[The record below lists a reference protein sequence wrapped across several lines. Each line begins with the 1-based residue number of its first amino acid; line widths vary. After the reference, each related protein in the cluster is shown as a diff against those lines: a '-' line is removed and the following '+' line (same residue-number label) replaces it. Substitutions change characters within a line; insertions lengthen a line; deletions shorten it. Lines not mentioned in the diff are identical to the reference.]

1 MDSSQ
6 APWRLR
12 LGSALRTVLA
22 CSIVGCTTLYGPES
36 VRHTITFP
44 AFSYVTTILI
54 VSDATLGDALR
65 GCWHVLCASIQVILP
80 SMLILR
86 LIGPSRFNFGL
97 AAVAVALSSFL
108 IALPGSTHLTAK
120 RIAFGQTVI
129 IYVGA
134 VIQGAKTGIIIH
146 PIHVAAST
154 ALGAVASILAM
165 LFPYPHLAYREVRKI
180 CRFYAENASNR
191 FNLLVEAFCAKGDM
205 AAHNLIT
212 DARLLSKA
220 GAKLIGSIKDKH
232 EGMLWEKPW
241 LRFLKPKRSDP
252 GEKLQ
257 EMDMPIQGM
266 EWALTTCTSFPVRM
280 MDEEL
285 VDVLQIE
292 KKQIALKLE
301 QAMRSVPFDAATTPD
316 MKGENTDRSPWTQ
329 KAISTNHEDLS
340 SFFFLYCMELLQDG
354 PACILKNGEEAKI
367 QESSQP
373 KKQGKSRVKWMQSFH
388 RENFVFAIK
397 CSLSLGLAV
406 LFGLIYNKENGY
418 WSGLTI
424 AISFVTERQATFMVA
439 NARAQGTAMGSVYGI
454 LCCFIFKKLTDLR
467 FLLLLPWIIFT
478 SFLRH
483 SRMYGQA
490 GGIAAVI
497 GASLILGRKNYG
509 TPSEFAIARTAE
521 ATIGLIC
528 FVAVEILFH
537 PSRSATLAKTELSR
551 TLRAVQDCFK
561 VISLHTDR
569 KENLMELMR
578 EKQKKLKYHV
588 RELQNFIAEAELEPN
603 FWFLPFHCGCY
614 NKLLISICKMT
625 DLLHFTIH
633 LIGFLSAA
641 SQMLGVTWE
650 EIQEQI
656 KNVLEHLVDKTGSLS
671 KCLDKVLL
679 VKSLEEIEKQLQM
692 ESVSQD
698 LELGKSPNADVSTRL
713 GYEET
718 SISEIE
724 KSFLQYTIRV
734 ADKTERNEVEEM
746 LKSQMVLCLSSLGYC
761 LNDLKRE
768 ATETEKEIAELLKW
782 ENPTRHVNFPE
793 LLSKLHATL

>member
-12 LGSALRTVLA
+12 LGSTLRTVLA

-86 LIGPSRFNFGL
+86 LIGPSRFNCGL

-252 GEKLQ
+252 GEKLK

-266 EWALTTCTSFPVRM
+266 EWALTNCTSFPVRM

-285 VDVLQIE
+285 VNVLQIE

-316 MKGENTDRSPWTQ
+316 MKGENTDRSLWTQ

-373 KKQGKSRVKWMQSFH
+373 KKQGKSRVKQMQSFR
-388 RENFVFAIK
+388 RENLLFAIK

-467 FLLLLPWIIFT
+467 FLLLLPWIVFT

-551 TLRAVQDCFK
+551 TLRALQDCFK
-561 VISLHTDR
+561 VISLHTDQ
-569 KENLMELMR
+569 KENLRELMR
-578 EKQKKLKYHV
+578 EKQKQLRYHV

-625 DLLHFTIH
+625 DLLDFTIH

-718 SISEIE
+718 SISEIG
-724 KSFLQYTIRV
+724 KCFLQYTIRV
-734 ADKTERNEVEEM
+734 ADKTECNEVEEM

-793 LLSKLHATL
+793 LLSKLHAT

>member
-329 KAISTNHEDLS
+329 KAISTNCEDLS

-373 KKQGKSRVKWMQSFH
+373 KKQGKSRVKQMQSFH

-497 GASLILGRKNYG
+497 AASLILGRKNYG

-521 ATIGLIC
+521 ATIGLLC

-625 DLLHFTIH
+625 DLLDFTIH

-656 KNVLEHLVDKTGSLS
+656 KNVLEHLVDKIGSLS

-718 SISEIE
+718 SISEIG
-724 KSFLQYTIRV
+724 KCFLQYTIRV
-734 ADKTERNEVEEM
+734 ADKTECNEVEEM

-793 LLSKLHATL
+793 LLSKLHAT

>member
-1 MDSSQ
+1 M
-6 APWRLR
+6 
-12 LGSALRTVLA
+12 
-22 CSIVGCTTLYGPES
+22 
-36 VRHTITFP
+36 
-44 AFSYVTTILI
+44 
-54 VSDATLGDALR
+54 
-65 GCWHVLCASIQVILP
+65 
-80 SMLILR
+80 
-86 LIGPSRFNFGL
+86 
-97 AAVAVALSSFL
+97 
-108 IALPGSTHLTAK
+108 
-120 RIAFGQTVI
+120 
-129 IYVGA
+129 
-134 VIQGAKTGIIIH
+134 
-146 PIHVAAST
+146 
-154 ALGAVASILAM
+154 
-165 LFPYPHLAYREVRKI
+165 
-180 CRFYAENASNR
+180 
-191 FNLLVEAFCAKGDM
+191 
-205 AAHNLIT
+205 
-212 DARLLSKA
+212 
-220 GAKLIGSIKDKH
+220 
-232 EGMLWEKPW
+232 
-241 LRFLKPKRSDP
+241 RFLKPKRSDP
-252 GEKLQ
+252 GEKLK

-266 EWALTTCTSFPVRM
+266 EWALTNCTSFPVRM

-285 VDVLQIE
+285 VNVLQIE

-316 MKGENTDRSPWTQ
+316 MKGENTDRSLWTQ

-354 PACILKNGEEAKI
+354 L
-367 QESSQP
+367 
-373 KKQGKSRVKWMQSFH
+373 
-388 RENFVFAIK
+388 FAIK

-424 AISFVTERQATFMVA
+424 AISFVTGRQATFMVA

-551 TLRAVQDCFK
+551 TLRALQDCFK
-561 VISLHTDR
+561 VISLHTDQ
-569 KENLMELMR
+569 KENLRELMR
-578 EKQKKLKYHV
+578 EKQKQLRYHV

-698 LELGKSPNADVSTRL
+698 LELGKSPNADVCTRL

-718 SISEIE
+718 SISEIG
-724 KSFLQYTIRV
+724 KCFLQYTIRV
-734 ADKTERNEVEEM
+734 ADKTECNEVEEM

-793 LLSKLHATL
+793 LLSKLHAT

>member
-329 KAISTNHEDLS
+329 KAISTNCEDLS

-373 KKQGKSRVKWMQSFH
+373 KKQGKSRVKQMQSFH

-497 GASLILGRKNYG
+497 AASLILGRKNYG

-521 ATIGLIC
+521 ATIGLLC

-656 KNVLEHLVDKTGSLS
+656 KNILEHLVDKTGSLS

-692 ESVSQD
+692 ESASQD

-793 LLSKLHATL
+793 LLSKLHAT

>member
-316 MKGENTDRSPWTQ
+316 MKAENTDRSPWTQ
-329 KAISTNHEDLS
+329 KAISTNREDLS
-340 SFFFLYCMELLQDG
+340 FFFFLYCMELLQDG

-367 QESSQP
+367 QESSQQ
-373 KKQGKSRVKWMQSFH
+373 KKQGKSRVKQMQSFH

-397 CSLSLGLAV
+397 CSLALGLAV
-406 LFGLIYNKENGY
+406 LFGLIYNKEDGY

-521 ATIGLIC
+521 ATIGLLC

-724 KSFLQYTIRV
+724 KSFLQYTIKV

-793 LLSKLHATL
+793 LLSKLHAT

>member
-12 LGSALRTVLA
+12 LGSALRTLLA

-165 LFPYPHLAYREVRKI
+165 LFPYPHLAYSEVRKI

-329 KAISTNHEDLS
+329 KAISTNREDLS

-367 QESSQP
+367 QESSQQ
-373 KKQGKSRVKWMQSFH
+373 KKQGKSRVKQMQSFH

-406 LFGLIYNKENGY
+406 LFGLIYNNEDGY

-521 ATIGLIC
+521 ATIGLLC

-724 KSFLQYTIRV
+724 KSFLQYTIKV

-793 LLSKLHATL
+793 LLSKLHAT

>member
-12 LGSALRTVLA
+12 LESALRTVLA

-329 KAISTNHEDLS
+329 KAISTNREDLS

-373 KKQGKSRVKWMQSFH
+373 KKQGKSRVKQMQSFH

-521 ATIGLIC
+521 ATIGLLC

-561 VISLHTDR
+561 VISLHTDQ

-656 KNVLEHLVDKTGSLS
+656 KNILEHLVDKTGSLS

-679 VKSLEEIEKQLQM
+679 IKSLEEIEKQLQM

-793 LLSKLHATL
+793 LLSKLHAT

>member
-1 MDSSQ
+1 MDNTQ

-86 LIGPSRFNFGL
+86 LIGPSRFNCGL

-165 LFPYPHLAYREVRKI
+165 MFPYPHLAYREVRKI

-252 GEKLQ
+252 GEKLK
-257 EMDMPIQGM
+257 EMDMPIRGM
-266 EWALTTCTSFPVRM
+266 EWALTNCTSFPVKM

-316 MKGENTDRSPWTQ
+316 MKGENTDRSLWTQ

-373 KKQGKSRVKWMQSFH
+373 KKQGKSRVKQMQSFR
-388 RENFVFAIK
+388 RENLLFAIK

-551 TLRAVQDCFK
+551 TLRALQDCFK

-569 KENLMELMR
+569 KENLRELMR
-578 EKQKKLKYHV
+578 EKQKKLRYHV

-614 NKLLISICKMT
+614 NKLLMSICKMT

-679 VKSLEEIEKQLQM
+679 VKFLEEIEKQLQM
-692 ESVSQD
+692 ESVSRD

-718 SISEIE
+718 SISEIG

-734 ADKTERNEVEEM
+734 ADKAERNEVEEM

-793 LLSKLHATL
+793 LLSKLHAT

>member
-12 LGSALRTVLA
+12 LGSALRTLLA

-367 QESSQP
+367 QESSQQ
-373 KKQGKSRVKWMQSFH
+373 KKQGKSRVKQMQSFH

-406 LFGLIYNKENGY
+406 LFGLIYNNEDGY

-521 ATIGLIC
+521 ATIGLLC

-656 KNVLEHLVDKTGSLS
+656 KNVLEHLADKTGSLS

-698 LELGKSPNADVSTRL
+698 LELGKSPNADVSTLL

-724 KSFLQYTIRV
+724 KSFLQYTIKV

-793 LLSKLHATL
+793 LLSKLHAT

>member
-329 KAISTNHEDLS
+329 KAISTNREDLS

-373 KKQGKSRVKWMQSFH
+373 KKQGKSRMKQMQSFH

-497 GASLILGRKNYG
+497 AASLILGRKNYG

-521 ATIGLIC
+521 ATIGLLC

-656 KNVLEHLVDKTGSLS
+656 KNILEHLVDKTGSLS

-793 LLSKLHATL
+793 LLSKLHAT

>member
-12 LGSALRTVLA
+12 LESALRTVLA

-154 ALGAVASILAM
+154 ALGTVASILAM

-329 KAISTNHEDLS
+329 KAISTNREDLS

-373 KKQGKSRVKWMQSFH
+373 KKQGKSRVKQMQSFR
-388 RENFVFAIK
+388 RENLLFAIK

-424 AISFVTERQATFMVA
+424 AISFVTGRQATFMVA

-521 ATIGLIC
+521 ATIGLLC

-551 TLRAVQDCFK
+551 TLRALQDCFK

-679 VKSLEEIEKQLQM
+679 IKSLEEIEKQLQM

-793 LLSKLHATL
+793 LLSKLHAT

>member
-1 MDSSQ
+1 MDVQ
-6 APWRLR
+6 
-12 LGSALRTVLA
+12 
-22 CSIVGCTTLYGPES
+22 
-36 VRHTITFP
+36 
-44 AFSYVTTILI
+44 
-54 VSDATLGDALR
+54 
-65 GCWHVLCASIQVILP
+65 
-80 SMLILR
+80 
-86 LIGPSRFNFGL
+86 
-97 AAVAVALSSFL
+97 
-108 IALPGSTHLTAK
+108 
-120 RIAFGQTVI
+120 
-129 IYVGA
+129 
-134 VIQGAKTGIIIH
+134 
-146 PIHVAAST
+146 
-154 ALGAVASILAM
+154 
-165 LFPYPHLAYREVRKI
+165 VRKI

-329 KAISTNHEDLS
+329 KAISTNREDLS

-373 KKQGKSRVKWMQSFH
+373 KKQGKSRVKQMQSFH

-521 ATIGLIC
+521 ATIGLLC

-656 KNVLEHLVDKTGSLS
+656 KNILEHLVDKTGSLS

-679 VKSLEEIEKQLQM
+679 IKSLEEIEKQLQM

-793 LLSKLHATL
+793 LLSKLHAT

>member
-329 KAISTNHEDLS
+329 KAISTNREDLS

-373 KKQGKSRVKWMQSFH
+373 KKQGKSRVKQMQSFH

-521 ATIGLIC
+521 ATIGLLC

-641 SQMLGVTWE
+641 SQMLGVPWE

-656 KNVLEHLVDKTGSLS
+656 KNVLEHLVDNTGSLS

-724 KSFLQYTIRV
+724 KFFLQYTIRV

-793 LLSKLHATL
+793 LLSKLHAT

>member
-12 LGSALRTVLA
+12 LGSPLRTVLA

-241 LRFLKPKRSDP
+241 LRFLKPKRLDP

-329 KAISTNHEDLS
+329 KAISTNREDLS

-354 PACILKNGEEAKI
+354 PPCILKNGEEAKI

-373 KKQGKSRVKWMQSFH
+373 KKQGKSRVKQMQSSH

-521 ATIGLIC
+521 ATIGLLC

-614 NKLLISICKMT
+614 NKLQISICKMT

-793 LLSKLHATL
+793 LLSKLHAT